1 MGLQKTVGLTAVGGV
16 FILCA
21 SAAYLSD
28 KPTMASFLRRFT
40 TSASTSKPLSAI
52 FFLSVNFTL
61 LTIFFFDVLAGL
73 RVSS

>member
-1 MGLQKTVGLTAVGGV
+1 MGLQKTVGLTAVGGI

-40 TSASTSKPLSAI
+40 TSASTSKPLSVI
-52 FFLSVNFTL
+52 SSFPSIL
-61 LTIFFFDVLAGL
+61 LRSQFFFDLLAGL

>member
-1 MGLQKTVGLTAVGGV
+1 MGLQKTVGLTAVGGI

-52 FFLSVNFTL
+52 SSFPSIL
-61 LTIFFFDVLAGL
+61 LYSQFFFDLLAGL
-73 RVSS
+73 RVSL